1 MEGQD
6 ENNFEFLLSMEED
19 ILYRWLAT
27 IPEEYLDYIE
37 TLLDNVE
44 DRLDK
49 IVMDTCSF
57 KEVNEI
63 IKHIKTL

>member
-1 MEGQD
+1 
-6 ENNFEFLLSMEED
+6 MEED

-63 IKHIKTL
+63 IEHIKTL